1 MKTITNEKMRNI
13 IRDRLTVLKRHKA
26 LVKCE
31 ICGKYIPLRSIQ
43 CHHSVITVDET
54 VKELNEKHINRKQAE
69 SFLCNEENV
78 MMVCNKCHRKLHK
91 NN

>member
-26 LVKCE
+26 LV
-31 ICGKYIPLRSIQ
+31 KYIPLRSIQ

-78 MMVCNKCHRKLHK
+78 MMVCNECHRKLHK
-91 NN
+91 K